1 MLSMYLSGA
10 SNVNPCTHLLRRR
23 DFILQQKHVHV
34 LRLMSLYLLEDL
46 WITTVNCKINIIK
59 LINVQE
65 YQLVILQKKNILL
78 FPEWLR

>member
-1 MLSMYLSGA
+1 M
-10 SNVNPCTHLLRRR
+10 LRRR

>member
-1 MLSMYLSGA
+1 M
-10 SNVNPCTHLLRRR
+10 LRRR

-59 LINVQE
+59 LINVHE

>member
-1 MLSMYLSGA
+1 ML
-10 SNVNPCTHLLRRR
+10 HRH